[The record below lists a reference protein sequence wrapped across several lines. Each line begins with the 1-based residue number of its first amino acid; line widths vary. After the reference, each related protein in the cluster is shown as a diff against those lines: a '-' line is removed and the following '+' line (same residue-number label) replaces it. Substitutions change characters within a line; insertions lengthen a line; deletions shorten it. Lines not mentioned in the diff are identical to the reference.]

1 MEPIEIIGQ
10 AIGIVAM
17 AFNILS
23 YQCKTAKGVIAMHI
37 FGAGIFAISFL
48 MLGSYTGGMLNI
60 IAAIQSLLFFYKEKT
75 KVDRPIWI
83 GIFAL
88 VFIGTYFVTL
98 FLLMDAPR
106 PIDYV
111 IEVLPVIGMMFVTLA
126 FRHDQAA
133 KVRLLGLG
141 SSSTWLVYNICQFAL
156 GAIICEVLSLGSI
169 LIGML
174 RLDRRKKN
182 D

>member
-1 MEPIEIIGQ
+1 MIEYIGQ
-10 AIGIVAM
+10 GIGLIAM

-37 FGAGIFAISFL
+37 FGAGLFAVSFL

-60 IAAIQSLLFFYKEKT
+60 IAAIQSLLFYYKEKT
-75 KVDRPIWI
+75 KADRPLWI

-106 PIDYV
+106 PIDYL

-126 FRHDQAA
+126 FRKDEAS

-141 SSSTWLVYNICQFAL
+141 SSSTWLVYNICQFAI
-156 GAIICEVLSLGSI
+156 GAIVCEVLSLGSI
-169 LIGML
+169 FIGML
-174 RLDRRKKN
+174 RLDRKKKN

>member
-1 MEPIEIIGQ
+1 MVEMIGQ
-10 AIGIVAM
+10 AIGIIAM

-37 FGAGIFAISFL
+37 FGGGLFAISFL

-60 IAAIQSLLFFYKEKT
+60 IAAIESVLFYYKEKT
-75 KVDRPIWI
+75 KVDRPLFLP
-83 GIFAL
+83 IFGL
-88 VFIGTYFVTL
+88 VFIATYFITL
-98 FLLMDAPR
+98 FVLMDSPR

-111 IEVLPVIGMMFVTLA
+111 IEILPVIGMMFVTLA
-126 FRHDQAA
+126 FRKSEAA

-141 SSSTWLVYNICQFAL
+141 SSTTWLAYNVINFAI
-156 GAIICEVLSLGSI
+156 GAIICEILSLGSI
-169 LIGML
+169 VIGIF
-174 RLDRRKKN
+174 RLDRGGKN

>member
-1 MEPIEIIGQ
+1 MVEIIGQ

-23 YQCKTAKGVIAMHI
+23 YQCKTARGVIAMHI
-37 FGAGIFAISFL
+37 FGAGLFAVSFL

-60 IAAIQSLLFFYKEKT
+60 IAAIQSLLFYYKEKT
-75 KVDRPIWI
+75 KVDRPIWL
-83 GIFAL
+83 GIFAA
-88 VFIGTYFVTL
+88 VFIGTYFITL

-111 IEVLPVIGMMFVTLA
+111 IEILPVIGMMFITLA
-126 FRHDQAA
+126 FRQSEAS

-141 SSSTWLVYNICQFAL
+141 SSSTWLVYNICQVAL
-156 GAIICEVLSLGSI
+156 GAIVCEVLSLGSI
-169 LIGML
+169 FIGML
-174 RLDRRKKN
+174 RLDRKKQ
-182 D
+182 